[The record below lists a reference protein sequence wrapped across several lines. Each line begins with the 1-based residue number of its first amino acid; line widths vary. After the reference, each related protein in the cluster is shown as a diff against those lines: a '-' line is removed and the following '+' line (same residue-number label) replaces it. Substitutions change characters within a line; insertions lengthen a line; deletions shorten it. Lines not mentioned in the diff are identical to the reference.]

1 MPDRSRLSKAYGKR
15 GKAQTKYKASLYDIE
30 ALGYEKEAS
39 RAGYEFDTAKTDRN
53 LALISEGIGLTS
65 DVVGGAMSKKQLGKD
80 KSTIQEGMAKK
91 AYKGETAWGEL
102 GTEEKA
108 TELAKFEPDTVKQD
122 FSEWVFGAEKEY
134 TFGGGKEKFSK
145 SQVTAAAGIYGSD
158 RLSELVGI
166 DTDSKVLEN
175 IKGMQG
181 DKSPVNKTDVP
192 PVDNK
197 QQDLTPVSVEDIFS
211 GKTEKVDPVDLS
223 SEEGSKKIIQDLQTG
238 VNNIGKTEVKK
249 VPTLEDITEDSDPF
263 ELNIP
268 GVDFGGATGM
278 SAGSTRGVNL
288 FGVDKS
294 GAEGLDYTTDGPEM
308 ILVGDNPGGKEKVK
322 VEPIKS
328 KSEKTEGQGSLS
340 DNVGTSLKD
349 LVSKKGTKPGSN
361 KWMNNYI
368 QSQKINNQSLRPL
381 QGELSK
387 HNKKLFSMAEESGYF
402 GEFFRGGWE

>member
-1 MPDRSRLSKAYGKR
+1 MPNRSRLSKAYGKR

-80 KSTIQEGMAKK
+80 KATIQEGMAKK

-102 GTEEKA
+102 GTKEKA

-175 IKGMQG
+175 IKGIQSSESSESNV
-181 DKSPVNKTDVP
+181 KSKPDAVLP
-192 PVDNK
+192 PITVD
-197 QQDLTPVSVEDIFS
+197 EIIS
-211 GKTEKVDPVDLS
+211 GNTKKVDAVDLS
-223 SEEGSKKIIQDLQTG
+223 SEEGSKKIIQDIQAG

-249 VPTLEDITEDSDPF
+249 VPTLQDITDDSDEEPWSP
-263 ELNIP
+263 NIP
-268 GVDFGGATGM
+268 GMNYGSAMG
-278 SAGSTRGVNL
+278 AGSTRGVKK
-288 FGVDKS
+288 FAKG
-294 GAEGLDYTTDGPEM
+294 GEFTTDGPEM
-308 ILVGDNPGGKEKVK
+308 ILVGDNPGGKEKVTVK
-322 VEPIKS
+322 PIKS
-328 KSEKTEGQGSLS
+328 KKKEKSEGSNSLS
-340 DNVGTSLKD
+340 DNLGGKLQD

-387 HNKKLFSMAEESGYF
+387 HNNKLFSMAEESGYF